1 MYWTHSY
8 YWNQKPKIERADLDG
23 GNRRI
28 AIQLGCLGDAYPSG
42 LALDITK
49 NWLYWVDRYHGQLE
63 VYEFSTNTR
72 REIIRSGEEAF
83 LSNPTGL
90 ALFRDHLFWTD
101 SSWYGI
107 YRVDRETKG
116 NIENVWSTQYDP
128 ASIHAYDTSVT
139 VSPGMNSNLIIDTVI
154 VQVMFHFEA
163 YWPIRPAPISDFGS
177 LKLPEV
183 DEMLAHSMV
192 NP

>member
-1 MYWTHSY
+1 MYWTHLY

-28 AIQLGCLGDAYPSG
+28 AIQLGCLGDHYPSG

-49 NWLYWVDRYHGQLE
+49 NWLYWVDRYHGKLE

-107 YRVDRETKG
+107 YRVDREAKE
-116 NIENVWSTQYDP
+116 NVENVWSTQYDP
-128 ASIHAYDTSVT
+128 ASIHAYDTSVA
-139 VSPGMNSNLIIDTVI
+139 VSPGMNSNLIIDT
-154 VQVMFHFEA
+154 
-163 YWPIRPAPISDFGS
+163 
-177 LKLPEV
+177 
-183 DEMLAHSMV
+183 
-192 NP
+192 